1 MYNKGMII
9 FFGPAG
15 SGKSTQGR
23 TIADKYG
30 WRWLSVGQVLR
41 DTGRFDEI
49 LKSGELVD
57 DKTVVEL
64 MNKEIEFAEAEGMEV
79 VLDGYPRDT
88 KQTEIMLEEK
98 NQQFFNNLKAAIVL
112 DVPKE
117 ELWKRIEDRGRED
130 DTKEVVE
137 RRFDIFEQNINS
149 ILPLLEK
156 KGVKVIHIDGVGS
169 FEEVTDRIVK
179 IIQEIEPDSPEVWD
193 DEVMDSI
200 ENDALEREKS
210 YGE

>member
-1 MYNKGMII
+1 MII

-49 LKSGELVD
+49 LKRGELVD
-57 DKTVVEL
+57 DETVVKL

-88 KQTEIMLEEK
+88 KQTEIMLASE
-98 NQQFFNNLKAAIVL
+98 NQQFFNNLKAAIIL

-117 ELWKRIEDRGRED
+117 ELWKRIEERGRED

-137 RRFDIFEQNINS
+137 RRFDIFEQNICS
-149 ILPLLEK
+149 ILPLLEQ
-156 KGVKVIHIDGVGS
+156 KGVRIEHVDGVGS
-169 FEEVTDRIVK
+169 FEEVTERIIK

>member
-1 MYNKGMII
+1 MYNKSMII

-156 KGVKVIHIDGVGS
+156 KGVKVIHVDGVGS

>member
-1 MYNKGMII
+1 MII
-9 FFGPAG
+9 LFGPAG

-41 DTGRFDEI
+41 DTGKFDEI

-57 DKTVVEL
+57 DATVVKL
-64 MNKEIEFAEAEGMEV
+64 MSEQIDRANAEGMEV
-79 VLDGYPRDT
+79 VLDGYPRDQ
-88 KQTEIMLEEK
+88 KQTEIMLADEDSE
-98 NQQFFNNLKAAIVL
+98 FFDNVDVAIVL

-117 ELWKRIEDRGRED
+117 ELWKRIESRGRED

-137 RRFDIFEQNINS
+137 KRFAIFEENIDA
-149 ILPLLEK
+149 ILPLLAERK
-156 KGVKVIHIDGVGS
+156 IPIFRVDGVGGYD
-169 FEEVTDRIVK
+169 EITERIETELFKVIPK
-179 IIQEIEPDSPEVWD
+179 APEVFND
-193 DEVMDSI
+193 HDLDVI
-200 ENDALEREKS
+200 ENDSVEKERS

>member
-1 MYNKGMII
+1 MII

-49 LKSGELVD
+49 LKQGKLVD
-57 DKTVVEL
+57 DETVVQL
-64 MNKEIEFAEAEGMEV
+64 MSKEIEFAEAEGMEV

-88 KQTEIMLEEK
+88 KQTEIMLADE
-98 NQQFFNNLKAAIVL
+98 NQKFFNNLKAAIIL

-117 ELWKRIEDRGRED
+117 ELWKRIEERGRED

-137 RRFDIFEQNINS
+137 RRFDIFEQNICS
-149 ILPLLEK
+149 IIPLLEE
-156 KGVKVIHIDGVGS
+156 KGVRIEHVDGVGT

-179 IIQEIEPDSPEVWD
+179 IIQEIEPNSPEVWD
-193 DEVMDSI
+193 DEVVDSI